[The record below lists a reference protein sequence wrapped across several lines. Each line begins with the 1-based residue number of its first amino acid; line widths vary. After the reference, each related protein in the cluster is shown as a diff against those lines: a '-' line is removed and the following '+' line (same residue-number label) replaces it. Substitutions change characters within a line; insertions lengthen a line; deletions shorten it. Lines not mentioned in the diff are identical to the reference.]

1 MATVKPIDLGEHIH
15 VRETI
20 ATAYVVDGLSE
31 EAASEI
37 REWLEELVRAVVQTQ
52 RKLLA
57 KYPSVKLGYSVCP
70 GGILN
75 AYVCGVLSFDDAV
88 AELQKRTKA
97 ETWATQMLGLLK
109 EYHALRVDDTEFGLQ
124 MLDPSDYFAAHYMAK
139 ALILKAGGRLDDDKP
154 TGT

>member
-1 MATVKPIDLGEHIH
+1 MVTVRPVDIGEHVH
-15 VRETI
+15 LRETI
-20 ATAYVVDGLSE
+20 ATAYVADKLSE

-37 REWLEELVRAVVQTQ
+37 RVWLEELVRVVIETQ
-52 RKLLA
+52 RKLIA

-97 ETWATQMLGLLK
+97 ETWAPQMLGLLK
-109 EYHALRVDDTEFGLQ
+109 EYHALRVDDNEFGLQ
-124 MLDPSDYFAAHYMAK
+124 LLDPSDYFAAYYTAK